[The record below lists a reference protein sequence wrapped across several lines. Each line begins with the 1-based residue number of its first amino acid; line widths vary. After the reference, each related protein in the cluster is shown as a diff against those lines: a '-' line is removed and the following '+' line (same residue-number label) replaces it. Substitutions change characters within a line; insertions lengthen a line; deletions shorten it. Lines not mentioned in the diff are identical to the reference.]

1 MKKYLFILGLVGTA
15 LFTACSSADDLVADV
30 PSQGLTE
37 EEKAMIVEAGMD
49 SDVPITLGSVG
60 SRKSGM
66 TRTSIENDANDLFET
81 PAGQYLGVFCLA
93 KGKQVGAPSFL
104 GDDVKW
110 SAAYATSYPYA
121 NWLDSGN
128 VPAIVSKHTAST
140 ASPIDGGY
148 AVNYSY
154 VQFMKNID
162 STPTAKYY
170 YYPFGNWYYY
180 DFYAYYPRQDDA
192 NVAMNAESC
201 TVRIEIDG
209 SQDVIWGKAIGEDNL
224 HNRLYALE
232 DPSDPNST
240 KVYAYSSKYLR
251 LKKEAG
257 SDEYNVVPGLEFE
270 HKLTQFVFSVKPH
283 DASHAA
289 KLDAKGFRIKALKL
303 KNVYKKIQLVVASK
317 DNNVTA
323 GELSIYDTSST
334 GVVDIT
340 ARATADDSDPFPIL
354 VANGASD
361 TSTKEVGYAIVPYS
375 ALISGKTHNQYLVS
389 LEMEQKDD
397 AGNYPGDDVPD
408 TVITLTE
415 PNVDVDGDGNP
426 DGFAAGHKYN
436 ITLDVYSPTQIQ
448 ATATLAD
455 WESPNDTDHNQ
466 TIPVD

>member
-1 MKKYLFILGLVGTA
+1 
-15 LFTACSSADDLVADV
+15 
-30 PSQGLTE
+30 
-37 EEKAMIVEAGMD
+37 MIVEAGLD

-60 SRKSGM
+60 SRKSGK
-66 TRTSIENDANDLFET
+66 TRTSIESDANSLFET

-93 KGKQVGAPSFL
+93 KGKQVGAPSFI

-110 SAAYATSYPYA
+110 SAAYATSFPYA
-121 NWLDSGN
+121 NWLDNGN

-209 SQDVIWGKAIGEDNL
+209 SQDVIWGKAIGEDNS
-224 HNRLYALE
+224 HNRLYAT
-232 DPSDPNST
+232 DPATST
-240 KVYAYSSKYLR
+240 NVYAYSSKYLR

-354 VANGASD
+354 VANDASD
-361 TSTKEVGYAIVPYS
+361 TFTKPVGYAIVPGS

-408 TVITLTE
+408 TVITLTA
-415 PNVDVDGDGNP
+415 PAG
-426 DGFAAGHKYN
+426 GFLAGHKYS

-448 ATATLAD
+448 ATATLVD
-455 WESPNDTDHNQ
+455 WTDEAE
-466 TIPVD
+466 TIISVD